1 MGGWTM
7 KTNHA
12 TTASLALAACLW
24 GCDQA
29 PDAAD
34 GVTSA
39 LESTGLPNGAVCG
52 LSYRKPGSPVYGTG
66 CEGIKTID
74 PFPAGADCVGEG
86 NPTVVPP
93 GFASSRDGDS
103 GLPACNG
110 FYHWKFNQTNGV

>member
-1 MGGWTM
+1 M

-39 LESTGLPNGAVCG
+39 LESTGLPNGAGCPCSRPAKGCAGMAV
-52 LSYRKPGSPVYGTG
+52 PGCNQIRAQGIER
-66 CEGIKTID
+66 CET
-74 PFPAGADCVGEG
+74 C
-86 NPTVVPP
+86 
-93 GFASSRDGDS
+93 RD
-103 GLPACNG
+103 
-110 FYHWKFNQTNGV
+110 